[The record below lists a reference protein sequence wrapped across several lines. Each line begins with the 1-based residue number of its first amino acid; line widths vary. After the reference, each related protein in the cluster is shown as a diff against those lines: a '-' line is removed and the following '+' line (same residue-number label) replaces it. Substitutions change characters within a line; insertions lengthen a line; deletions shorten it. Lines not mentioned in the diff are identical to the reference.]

1 MKHSK
6 IKDHKH
12 KGKTLITPLNSLTK
26 TVHFSWQNKSIP
38 EFLWIIL
45 LRGFFERN
53 EALRLFY
60 EISLCAKFYEDKL
73 PEPSKQISETEK
85 PEMKVG
91 PSLSQL
97 SICPDEVFNNILR
110 IISNKENG
118 LKAIKPLLLFES
130 MPGYSRW
137 KEKINAEPSED
148 DWKHLMF
155 SVQNTLW
162 DQSEHSTDCRWFI
175 CLFHIFADKV
185 KFHVKVKSAA
195 ERIMNYPNYTDGS
208 ASPIVRSMEI
218 GLSNLAKRDPNW
230 AKNFWEVCYKSST
243 CFSEKPKSTIP
254 TLGAKVQDLKEVFDS
269 LFQHFFQ
276 KISASEEKVNIEHEI
291 SFGFAFYA
299 LRIVDELFKLSNS
312 SSLIGR
318 FAIRTLVEIAIT
330 FSYLSKTKSDWK
342 KYRNFG
348 LGQIKLAFLKF
359 EESQKSLPNFID
371 KDYLTFMCN
380 EDFNEEFL
388 DINLG
393 HWGKMNLRKM
403 AEQSRTK
410 ILYDDY
416 YALTSSYL
424 HGHWGAIRD
433 SCYATCANPLH
444 RLHRIP
450 QNNYRQ
456 LSDVLYD
463 ACIITNKILDSL
475 DFLYPSFIKR
485 IPVNKNVIN

>member
-1 MKHSK
+1 MKRSK
-6 IKDHKH
+6 IKDHKRQ
-12 KGKTLITPLNSLTK
+12 GKTLTTPLNSLQMT
-26 TVHFSWQNKSIP
+26 HFSWQNKSIP

-45 LRGFFERN
+45 LRGFFERK
-53 EALRLFY
+53 EALRLFQ
-60 EISLCAKFYEDKL
+60 EISLCAKFYKDKL
-73 PEPSKQISETEK
+73 PETSKQMSKKDK
-85 PEMKVG
+85 PEMEIG
-91 PSLSQL
+91 LSLSQL
-97 SICPDEVFNNILR
+97 SICPDEVFDNILR
-110 IISNKENG
+110 VISNKEDG
-118 LKAIKPLLLFES
+118 LKAIKPLLLFEN

-137 KEKINAEPSED
+137 KEKIKAEPSEN
-148 DWKHLMF
+148 DWEDLMF

-162 DQSEHSTDCRWFI
+162 HQSEHSTDCRWLI
-175 CLFHIFADKV
+175 CLFHIFSGKV
-185 KFHVKVKSAA
+185 KFNVKVKSAA
-195 ERIMNYPNYTDGS
+195 ERVMNYPNYKDGS
-208 ASPIVRSMEI
+208 AAPAVRSMEI

-230 AKNFWEVCYKSST
+230 AKNFWEVCYKNSS
-243 CFSEKPKSTIP
+243 CFIEESKLVIP
-254 TLGAKVQDLKEVFDS
+254 TLGAKVQDLKEIFDS

-276 KISASEEKVNIEHEI
+276 KISVSEEKVNIKHEI

-299 LRIVDELFKLSNS
+299 LRIVDDLFKMTNS

-330 FSYLSKTKSDWK
+330 FSYLSKIKSDWK

-371 KDYLTFMCN
+371 KDYLEFMCN

-403 AEQSRTK
+403 AEKSETK
-410 ILYDDY
+410 KLYDDY

-450 QNNYRQ
+450 QDDYRQ

-463 ACIITNKILDSL
+463 ACIITNKILDTL
-475 DFLYPSFIKR
+475 DLLYPPFSKR
-485 IPVNKNVIN
+485 ISTKKDIIN